1 MTIKYLGDLFPKYL
15 FRDCENRL
23 LPNDII
29 VLSNY
34 VEHYDVFGE
43 RHPAREDQC
52 GCQAK
57 LKANPYYI

>member
-1 MTIKYLGDLFPKYL
+1 
-15 FRDCENRL
+15 L

-43 RHPAREDQC
+43 RHPAREDQR